1 MISKQRS
8 DDQRP
13 NGALSVAL
21 PSVADGWCW
30 TTLSEISDI
39 EGGITKDQKRRVTG
53 GMREVPYL
61 RVANVQRGY
70 LDLGQVKSIF
80 ADEDEVKAL
89 RLHKGD
95 ILFTEGGDRDKL
107 GRGWVWSDEIEECIH
122 QNHIFRARPRLPFVD
137 PKFVSY
143 HGNYFGQDWFTKAAL
158 KNNFSSQAGTT
169 EARTPEKQAFLAN
182 LRRIVEVIFERRLR
196 PAGKRRT

>member
-1 MISKQRS
+1 VSSKQRS

-70 LDLGQVKSIF
+70 LDL
-80 ADEDEVKAL
+80 A
-89 RLHKGD
+89 R
-95 ILFTEGGDRDKL
+95 FTL
-107 GRGWVWSDEIEECIH
+107 GLQTELGFQAEKPGFTCTVCAQSESK
-122 QNHIFRARPRLPFVD
+122 PR
-137 PKFVSY
+137 
-143 HGNYFGQDWFTKAAL
+143 
-158 KNNFSSQAGTT
+158 
-169 EARTPEKQAFLAN
+169 
-182 LRRIVEVIFERRLR
+182 
-196 PAGKRRT
+196 